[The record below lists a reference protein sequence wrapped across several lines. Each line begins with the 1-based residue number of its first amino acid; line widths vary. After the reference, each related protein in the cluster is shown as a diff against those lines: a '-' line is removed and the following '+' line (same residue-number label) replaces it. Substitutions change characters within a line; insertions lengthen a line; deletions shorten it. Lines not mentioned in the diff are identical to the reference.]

1 MVMTRRD
8 YEVIAEIIAELNWK
22 PQYTPSMVY
31 EVAET
36 FAYKLKADN
45 HKFNEK
51 IFLDYVKE
59 RM

>member
-1 MVMTRRD
+1 MTKRD
-8 YEVIAEIIAELNWK
+8 YEVIAKIIAEMNW
-22 PQYTPSMVY
+22 SY
-31 EVAET
+31 EGREEEVLRIAEY
-36 FAYKLKADN
+36 FADKLKKDN